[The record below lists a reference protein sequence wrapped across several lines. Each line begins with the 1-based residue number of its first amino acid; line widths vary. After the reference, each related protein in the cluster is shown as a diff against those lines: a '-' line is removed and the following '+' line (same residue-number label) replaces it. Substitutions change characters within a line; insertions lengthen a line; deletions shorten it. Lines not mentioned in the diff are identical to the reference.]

1 MFLLTENV
9 LHAEITEPFVSKGA
23 MGKMA
28 AVIPLFKVWQ
38 LWSTEEDPVWRRKR
52 TFSGPQ

>member
-9 LHAEITEPFVSKGA
+9 LHAEITELFVSKGA
-23 MGKMA
+23 TGKMA

-38 LWSTEEDPVWRRKR
+38 LWSTEEEPVWR
-52 TFSGPQ
+52 